1 MNEQCSIFPQH
12 FSFEYLL
19 FWFSF
24 FKRKLECL
32 AEMLIVK
39 TVGSSEGKKTPTYI
53 PNTLQLFLKVGILYL
68 LDCGYRL
75 SPRSGISSP
84 REGTS

>member
-1 MNEQCSIFPQH
+1 MNKQCSIFPQH

-32 AEMLIVK
+32 AEMLTVK
-39 TVGSSEGKKTPTYI
+39 TVGSNEEKETPLMF
-53 PNTLQLFLKVGILYL
+53 PTL
-68 LDCGYRL
+68 
-75 SPRSGISSP
+75 SSDF
-84 REGTS
+84 

>member
-32 AEMLIVK
+32 AEMLTVK
-39 TVGSSEGKKTPTYI
+39 TVGSNEEKKNHPLIFPTLSSYFQRLVFYI
-53 PNTLQLFLKVGILYL
+53 YWIVVIVCLPGQA
-68 LDCGYRL
+68 
-75 SPRSGISSP
+75 
-84 REGTS
+84 